1 MTAMTEATSAAPVE
15 DVRARDKEL
24 IFAALA
30 EAGIKTLIVRFDGYG
45 DSGQIE
51 NIAGWSKAADDL
63 NNLADA
69 DIVPYPSNQTLQLAS
84 DPPAETTLQDAIE
97 SMVYD
102 FLEETHW
109 GWEDG
114 EGAYGTF
121 VFSIPERAITLQ
133 HNERSIDVNTS
144 THNPPG
150 RVVAPQFG
158 FPLCASL
165 GPSTRRIG
173 VTWLR
178 RSGHSP
184 GRRRTAQLDP
194 NGFFHGEDLG
204 LS

>member
-1 MTAMTEATSAAPVE
+1 MSDTTETSFAIPVE

-51 NIAGWSKAADDL
+51 NIDGWANAADDL

-69 DIVPYPSNQTLQLAS
+69 DIVPFPSNQTLQLAS
-84 DPPAETTLQDAIE
+84 SPGDPPAETTLQDAIE

-114 EGAYGTF
+114 EGAYGIF
-121 VFSIPERAITLQ
+121 VFSVPERAITLQ
-133 HNERSIDVNTS
+133 HNERFIDVNTS
-144 THNPPG
+144 THN
-150 RVVAPQFG
+150 F
-158 FPLCASL
+158 
-165 GPSTRRIG
+165 
-173 VTWLR
+173 
-178 RSGHSP
+178 
-184 GRRRTAQLDP
+184 
-194 NGFFHGEDLG
+194 
-204 LS
+204 